1 MIDPNELER
10 LSNPREA
17 LEDAFRVVF
26 GPKPDTIWKD
36 EVLREE
42 WTDEYSAWFER
53 SCRFYT
59 LLDAEA
65 YIDAAMM
72 LIPDNW
78 TAWEMRSHAA
88 RSHFSADLSRLSECD
103 AGQED
108 WAHGRGRHPA
118 LALAEAA
125 LRAQEAGDV

>member
-1 MIDPNELER
+1 M
-10 LSNPREA
+10 SNPREA

-65 YIDAAMM
+65 WTDAAMCFV
-72 LIPDNW
+72 P
-78 TAWEMRSHAA
+78 
-88 RSHFSADLSRLSECD
+88 
-103 AGQED
+103 ED
-108 WAHGRGRHPA
+108 WHFELKGLNYSWNALINPTAAGTAGAWSGFADHPA
-118 LALAEAA
+118 LALAQACLKARENSD
-125 LRAQEAGDV
+125 G

>member
-1 MIDPNELER
+1 M
-10 LSNPREA
+10 SNPREA
-17 LEDAFRVVF
+17 LEEVWLAIHHGGYPPEREDDTCRKCDRFR
-26 GPKPDTIWKD
+26 
-36 EVLREE
+36 
-42 WTDEYSAWFER
+42 
-53 SCRFYT
+53 RF
-59 LLDAEA
+59 LDAEA
-65 YIDAAMM
+65 WTDAALM

-125 LRAQEAGDV
+125 LRAKEAGDA